1 MATIVRSSIKHKLGL
16 ALILATAAPAIHA
29 GHAQDTSVAKQ
40 PTERRLDQA
49 VLASWGVSGRIV
61 SGKIPTLNITIEP
74 DKILAAWPQIRTAGV
89 VGESGDMN
97 WLQAHQVTLCKDVVL
112 AAMPTILHDLY
123 REDDALDYAPVYVFL
138 GAEDSDSKP
147 ELMFS
152 LNVNRAIVR
161 KMSTAQPGTPVMQ
174 SLIAQAD
181 YSPWL
186 EAHLRQEQP

>member
-1 MATIVRSSIKHKLGL
+1 MGSSINLRLGL
-16 ALILATAAPAIHA
+16 ALFLAAAVPTMGV
-29 GHAQDTSVAKQ
+29 GHAQDTSVAKPQ
-40 PTERRLDQA
+40 FDRA
-49 VLASWGVSGRIV
+49 ALAQWGVSGRIV

-74 DKILAAWPQIRTAGV
+74 DKILAAWPQIRAAGV
-89 VGESGDMN
+89 VGEPGDTK
-97 WLQAHQVTLCKDVVL
+97 WLQAHSVTICKDVAL

-152 LNVNRAIVR
+152 INVNRTIVR
-161 KMSTAQPGTPVMQ
+161 KLSAPPPGASVMP
-174 SLIAQAD
+174 SLVAQAA

>member
-1 MATIVRSSIKHKLGL
+1 MGSCINLRLGL
-16 ALILATAAPAIHA
+16 ALFLAAAVPAMGV
-29 GHAQDTSVAKQ
+29 GHAQDTSVAKPQ
-40 PTERRLDQA
+40 FDRA
-49 VLASWGVSGRIV
+49 ALAQWGVSGRIV

-74 DKILAAWPQIRTAGV
+74 DKILAAWPQIRAAGV
-89 VGESGDMN
+89 VGEPGDTK
-97 WLQAHQVTLCKDVVL
+97 WLQAHQVTICKDVAL

-152 LNVNRAIVR
+152 VNVNRAIVR
-161 KMSTAQPGTPVMQ
+161 KLSAAPSGASVIA
-174 SLIAQAD
+174 SLGDRAD

>member
-1 MATIVRSSIKHKLGL
+1 MKLSLGL
-16 ALILATAAPAIHA
+16 ALILAAASPAIGA
-29 GHAQDTSVAKQ
+29 AYAQDTSAAKQ
-40 PTERRLDQA
+40 PTDRQFDRA
-49 VLASWGVSGRIV
+49 ALASWGVSGRIV

-74 DKILAAWPQIRTAGV
+74 DKVLAAWPQIRAAALV
-89 VGESGDMN
+89 AEPGDEK
-97 WLQAHQVTLCKDVVL
+97 WPQAHQVTLCKDVAL

-152 LNVNRAIVR
+152 VNVNRAIVR
-161 KMSTAQPGTPVMQ
+161 KLSAAPSGAPEMP
-174 SLIAQAD
+174 SLVAQAG
-181 YSPWL
+181 YSLWL